1 MRVDAGAFGHKY
13 QSKPEV
19 FRFCTHDCGMYLPK
33 YDAVTI
39 WHMRDLIARSRTRIK
54 QTAVQHI
61 QVPRFEGLKI
71 ETMLAYAADKPEVM
85 ACLPSVRRE
94 REALPRQYLANV
106 IYTIVKEPFKNWVNA
121 IVDERHEER
130 RKEEDIIMM
139 DPEIAAVFNAS

>member
-1 MRVDAGAFGHKY
+1 MRIDAGEFGSKY

-19 FRFCTHDCGMYLPK
+19 YRFCTHDCGMYICK

-39 WHMRDLIARSRTRIK
+39 WHLRDLIARKRTPIK

-71 ETMLAYAADKPEVM
+71 ETMLDYSAGKPEVM
-85 ACLPSVRRE
+85 ACLPSVKRE

-106 IYTIVKEPFKNWVNA
+106 IYTIVKEPFRTWVNNL
-121 IVDERHEER
+121 VNQRHEER
-130 RKEEDIIMM
+130 R
-139 DPEIAAVFNAS
+139 